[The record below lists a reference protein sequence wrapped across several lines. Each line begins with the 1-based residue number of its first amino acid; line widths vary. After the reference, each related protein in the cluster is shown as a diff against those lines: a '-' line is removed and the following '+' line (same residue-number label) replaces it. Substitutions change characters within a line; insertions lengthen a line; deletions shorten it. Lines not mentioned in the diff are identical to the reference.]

1 MGRHTPLIETRRQQL
16 LASGRTLAAPL
27 GNERTEPIRLGELTK
42 LAAIPPARGKLLAT
56 LATFAPS
63 GIRLELGSNVGIGTA
78 YLAQV
83 AAEQR
88 GHVLSIEGVPAIAET
103 AKTTLRATD
112 LYPYADIICKD
123 FDDWLDV
130 GEKWIARRGELT
142 FAFIDGSHQ
151 YAPTMRYAKRVQSL
165 CVPGAMIVLDDLSQ
179 NDGMKKAWRELSRDT
194 SFGAAWT
201 DGRFGIL
208 SVVQSPG

>member
-1 MGRHTPLIETRRQQL
+1 MGRYTPSIEKRRLQL
-16 LASGRTLAAPL
+16 LASGRTLGAPL
-27 GNERTEPIRLGELTK
+27 GSEHTEPIRLGELTK
-42 LAAIPPARGKLLAT
+42 LAAIPPARAKLLST

-63 GIRLELGSNVGIGTA
+63 GVRLELGSNVGIGTA

-83 AAEQR
+83 AVEQR
-88 GHVLSIEGVPAIAET
+88 GYVFSVEGVPAIAE
-103 AKTTLRATD
+103 AARTTLRVTELQNHAE
-112 LYPYADIICKD
+112 IICKD

-130 GEKWIARRGELT
+130 GEKWISRQGRLT

-151 YAPTMRYAKRVQSL
+151 YEPTMRYTKRVQEL
-165 CVPGAMIVLDDLSQ
+165 CSPGAMIVLDDLSQ
-179 NDGMKKAWRELSRDT
+179 NKGMKQAWRELSRDK

-208 SVVQSPG
+208 SVVRNP